1 MIQFAPWISMS
12 TIDSHLRSVK
22 AGNFMVDCD
31 VSEMILNFLLEPEF
45 RPYAGVDLSQVFSK
59 GTLNRG

>member
-1 MIQFAPWISMS
+1 MS